1 MADKVLVLLAATFT
15 ALMSSSPAGAQ
26 PVTGVEH
33 WIEHSNLKLQVWEKF
48 VDAAGGKPIVVLA
61 HGSGVGGRES
71 FDLHA
76 PLRCLPI
83 PPVYRA
89 GCAGSRTW
97 KNTSSWRIMPSS
109 LRARSSMAS

>member
-1 MADKVLVLLAATFT
+1 MADKVLVLLAAAFA
-15 ALMSSSPAGAQ
+15 ALVFSGPAAAQ
-26 PVTGVEH
+26 PITGVEH
-33 WIEHSNLKLQVWEKF
+33 SVEHSNLKLQVWEKF
-48 VDAAGGKPIVVLA
+48 VDTAAGKPVVVLA